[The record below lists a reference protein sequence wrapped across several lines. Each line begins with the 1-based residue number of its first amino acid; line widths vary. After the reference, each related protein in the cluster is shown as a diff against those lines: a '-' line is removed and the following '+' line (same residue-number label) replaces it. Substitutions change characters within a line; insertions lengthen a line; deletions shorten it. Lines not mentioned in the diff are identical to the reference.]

1 VTTGPGSKYV
11 ALLKGI
17 NVGRNQRV
25 AMTALRELLIGLG
38 YNSVRTH
45 LQSGNALFASRSGD
59 PAGLAREIEKAID
72 STLGLRIRCL
82 VRTQDEL
89 WAVIRG
95 NPLQNEATDGSR
107 MLVLFLS
114 ESPDVTLLAEH
125 DPRELGPDQIR
136 LVEREIYQWCPNGIL
151 AAPNLSAFVEKYL
164 KVTVTNRNWN
174 TVTRLGALLD
184 EA

>member
-1 VTTGPGSKYV
+1 VTAGPGSKYV
-11 ALLKGI
+11 ALLKGV

-38 YNSVRTH
+38 YNNVRTH
-45 LQSGNALFASRSGD
+45 LESDNALFTSRKGD
-59 PAGLAREIEKAID
+59 PAKLAREIEKAID
-72 STLGLRIRCL
+72 RKLGLRIRCL
-82 VRTQDEL
+82 VRTRD
-89 WAVIRG
+89 
-95 NPLQNEATDGSR
+95 
-107 MLVLFLS
+107 
-114 ESPDVTLLAEH
+114 
-125 DPRELGPDQIR
+125 ELGPDQIR
-136 LVEREIYQWCPNGIL
+136 LVDREIYQWCPNGIL